1 MRRGTQNRH
10 GENLGEFVRASLHP
24 CRGGYQPP
32 ETPRGR
38 VLQMNVYLTGQT
50 PSLLLLEKVPAG
62 GCGGD
67 TLRNFRAEIDV
78 SASNSTFR
86 FCVLT
91 HSGTCYRCPLH
102 IRRLRAAPSPA
113 GEGFL
118 ASDRGFTNSPG
129 VSHFASLYRP
139 SSTASGP
146 PSPLG
151 KVMGFHP
158 GVYVRPTAQ
167 FRYVSGGW

>member
-1 MRRGTQNRH
+1 
-10 GENLGEFVRASLHP
+10 
-24 CRGGYQPP
+24 
-32 ETPRGR
+32 
-38 VLQMNVYLTGQT
+38 MNVYPDGQA

-67 TLRNFRAEIDV
+67 TLRNCRAEKDV
-78 SASNSTFR
+78 SASNSTFQ

-118 ASDRGFTNSPG
+118 GFPPG
-129 VSHFASLYRP
+129 GYTFDQLLSFATFRAAGSRPYGILLEFVHRIVTHAIVVVCSSLVLTLR
-139 SSTASGP
+139 
-146 PSPLG
+146 
-151 KVMGFHP
+151 
-158 GVYVRPTAQ
+158 
-167 FRYVSGGW
+167 